1 MRWIPLFVSL
11 FLCSFLPTAGNAQS
25 FSYADDCVTN
35 VDNATAIIPE
45 TADLTLPTGASLE
58 PADTLA
64 LRNDAGECV
73 GYGVWKNNGSDLSI
87 AAAGPTSVDEATS
100 GYQSGDPLSFEVYD
114 ESESTVVEL
123 GEDVDYANCD
133 TVAVPI
139 CKDDGKYANGSAHV
153 VQALNKSSL
162 PVKLANFNAERDGNR
177 VLLEWTTAQET
188 NNAGFEIQYKGTNAD
203 STWEALRFVE
213 GAGTT
218 SETTSYTIKT
228 DPLDVGTYQFR
239 LRQVD
244 QSGVGSLSAKKTV
257 EIALDGPYRLKPV
270 APNPVRDEARFS
282 VTVADPQQVT
292 VTMYNV
298 IGQRI
303 ATIYDR
309 SVPANDRQDIQVR
322 ARNRS
327 SGVYI
332 LRIEGEHFSDTQRM
346 TIVR

>member
-1 MRWIPLFVSL
+1 MRWIPVFLSLIICSL
-11 FLCSFLPTAGNAQS
+11 FPTIGNAQS
-25 FSYADDCVTN
+25 FSYADDCISN
-35 VDNATAIIPE
+35 VDNATAIISKN
-45 TADLTLPTGASLE
+45 ADLTLPGGTSLE

-64 LRNDAGECV
+64 LRNDAGDCV
-73 GYGVWKNNGSDLSI
+73 GYGVWKNDGSDLAI
-87 AAAGPTSVDEATS
+87 AAAGPTSIDEAAS
-100 GYQSGDPLSFEVYD
+100 GYESGDPLSFEVYD
-114 ESESTVVEL
+114 ESESAVVEL
-123 GEDVDYANCD
+123 GQDVDYAACD
-133 TVAVPI
+133 TIAVAI
-139 CKDDGKYANGSAHV
+139 CRDDGKYADGSAHV

-162 PVKLANFNAERDGNR
+162 PVQLADFNAERDGDR
-177 VLLEWTTAQET
+177 VLLEWTTAQEK
-188 NNAGFEIQYKGTNAD
+188 NNAGFEIQYRGADAD
-203 STWEALRFVE
+203 STWEALQFVE

-218 SETTSYTIKT
+218 SETTSYTLKT

-244 QSGVGSLSAKKTV
+244 QTGAGSLSAEKTV
-257 EIALDGPYRLKPV
+257 EITLDGPYRLKPV
-270 APNPVRDEARFS
+270 SPNPVRSQARFS

-298 IGQRI
+298 IGQRV

-309 SVPANDRQDIQVR
+309 SVPANERQNIQVR

-332 LRIEGEHFSDTQRM
+332 LRVEGEKFSDTQRM

>member
-1 MRWIPLFVSL
+1 MRWIPFFLSL
-11 FLCSFLPTAGNAQS
+11 FLCSFVPTAGNAQS

-35 VDNATAIIPE
+35 VDNATAIISK
-45 TADLTLPTGASLE
+45 TADLTLPDGASLE

-64 LRNDAGECV
+64 LRNDAGACV
-73 GYGVWKNNGSDLSI
+73 GYGVWKNNDSDLAI
-87 AAAGPTSVDEATS
+87 AAAGPTSVDEASS
-100 GYQSGDPLSFEVYD
+100 GYESGDLLSFEVYD
-114 ESESTVVEL
+114 ESESAVVEL
-123 GEDVDYANCD
+123 GEDVEYATCD

-139 CKDDGKYANGSAHV
+139 CRDDGKYADGSAHV
-153 VQALNKSSL
+153 VQALKKSSL
-162 PVKLANFNAERDGNR
+162 PVELADFSAERDGDR

-188 NNAGFEIQYKGTNAD
+188 NNAGFEIQYRGTGAD
-203 STWEALRFVE
+203 STWDALQFVE

-218 SETTSYTIKT
+218 SETTSYTVKT
-228 DPLDVGTYQFR
+228 DPLDVGKYEFR

-244 QSGVGSLSAKKTV
+244 QSGVGTLSDKKTV
-257 EIALDGPYRLKPV
+257 EISLDAPYRLQPV
-270 APNPVRDEARFS
+270 SPNPVRDQARFS
-282 VTVADPQQVT
+282 VTVADPQHVT

-303 ATIYDR
+303 ATLYDQ
-309 SVPANDRQDIQVR
+309 SVSANERQNIQVR